1 MTYAAQIVEGVVVQV
16 VCAPNLQWV
25 HDNLDG
31 EWIEC
36 KRDGSLRG
44 FYPGPGYA
52 YDRENDVFVPP
63 QEEPEPE

>member
-16 VCAPNLQWV
+16 VCVPNLQWV
-25 HDNLDG
+25 RDNLTG

-36 KRDGSLRG
+36 KRDGSIRG
-44 FYPGPGYA
+44 CYPGPGYA

-63 QEEPEPE
+63 QEESEI